1 MRNVS
6 RRDVL
11 KVGAGAAAGT
21 LLPAGIMASQPT
33 TIRVGGNTEPTM
45 IGIAKGWFSDAGLK
59 VEVTELPNILQYSNI
74 LASGSIDL
82 FDGYLPATFWNMVQ
96 AGADYKIIA
105 GSAMA
110 VAAKDGKPAR
120 NARAYVARKDLFD
133 NGSIKTVQDF
143 KNRKIADFVPVPPK
157 GKLSP
162 FPVGHTIFGET
173 FREIDWT
180 YLPNETNIITA
191 LENKYV
197 DGARLTTRS
206 AKLAFEKGIAVEI
219 AKETDY
225 VPEIQVRLVVARGD
239 FLAANKEAVTK
250 YLKVRLRAQEFL
262 AEIQG
267 GKHKEEFLSIAQKHS
282 KTPPA
287 IALNLVE
294 ELEFTDRI
302 SATDLQNQQAHFVKV
317 GIQKQVIPLEKVVES
332 SLLAAAKK

>member
-1 MRNVS
+1 MPNLNRRNA
-6 RRDVL
+6 L
-11 KVGAGAAAGT
+11 TLGAGALVGT
-21 LLPAGIMASQPT
+21 LLPVNTMASQPIK
-33 TIRVGGNTEPTM
+33 IRVGGNTEPTM
-45 IGIAKGWFSDAGLK
+45 IGIAKGWFSEAGLQ

-82 FDGYLPATFWNMVQ
+82 FDGYLPATFWNMVL

-133 NGSIKTVQDF
+133 KGEVKTVKDF

-157 GKLSP
+157 GKISP
-162 FPVGHTIFGET
+162 FPVGHAIFGET
-173 FREIDWT
+173 YREIDWT
-180 YLPNETNIITA
+180 YLPNETNIIAA

-197 DGARLTTRS
+197 DGARLTTRA
-206 AKLAFEKGIAVEI
+206 AKVALEKGIAVEI

-239 FLAANKEAVTK
+239 FIAANRDAVIR
-250 YLKVRLRAQEFL
+250 YLKVRLKAQEYIAQL
-262 AEIQG
+262 QG
-267 GKHKEEFLSIAQKHS
+267 GKHKEEFLSIAEKTS
-282 KTPPA
+282 KTPPN
-287 IALNLVE
+287 IALDLVE

-302 SATDLQNQQAHFVKV
+302 SVKDLQDQQIHFVKV
-317 GIQKQVIPLEKVVES
+317 GIQKAVIPLDKVLDS
-332 SLLAAAKK
+332 SLLAGAKK